1 MKWLIESVKKHLTTN
16 LSKDIM
22 FAPVKADVLDIGANN
37 IPKKSIAIRMTPSA
51 LGDQYFDG
59 ELLNKQFQILVK
71 SDNQLETN
79 NTAEAIA
86 RELNNVHRRVFNA
99 IDGSYTLRRLNVYVE
114 PNFVEKTAANEQIYT
129 ALFSAELEIGG
140 N

>member
-1 MKWLIESVKKHLTTN
+1 MKWLIDSVIKHLNAN
-16 LSKDIM
+16 LPSSIM
-22 FAPVKADVLDIGANN
+22 FAPMKVDMLDVATSTT
-37 IPKKSIAIRMTPSA
+37 PKKSIAIRMIPSA

-114 PNFVEKTAANEQIYT
+114 PNFVEKTAVNEYIYT